1 MHSYSWLKG
10 TKSIEE
16 VIWFHFTSFSKAF
29 GLMGCGSREENSSGS
44 FLSQLPGPLLNLL
57 PDAALVQM
65 ASLSGSQD
73 LFKLLRGYG

>member
-29 GLMGCGSREENSSGS
+29 GLTLCKAKRGTPQGLFLHSR
-44 FLSQLPGPLLNLL
+44 
-57 PDAALVQM
+57 
-65 ASLSGSQD
+65 QD
-73 LFKLLRGYG
+73 LF

>member
-29 GLMGCGSREENSSGS
+29 GLMGCGQQRGEFLGVFSFPAAWTSSE
-44 FLSQLPGPLLNLL
+44 L
-57 PDAALVQM
+57 AA
-65 ASLSGSQD
+65 
-73 LFKLLRGYG
+73 